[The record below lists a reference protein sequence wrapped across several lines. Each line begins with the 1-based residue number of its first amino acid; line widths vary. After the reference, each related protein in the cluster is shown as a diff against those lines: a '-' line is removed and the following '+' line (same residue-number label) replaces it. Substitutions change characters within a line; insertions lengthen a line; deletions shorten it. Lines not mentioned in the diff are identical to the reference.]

1 MRVRFQSE
9 SVSLD
14 CKSSEAQRETE
25 RSARARAENE
35 SESESTE
42 RITSSQNSFELF
54 ADQQPSGHRIQREEL
69 KHQTD
74 CLQRF

>member
-9 SVSLD
+9 SISLD
-14 CKSSEAQRETE
+14 CKSSEAQETE
-25 RSARARAENE
+25 RSLRARAKC
-35 SESESTE
+35 ESESTE
-42 RITSSQNSFELF
+42 RFTSSQNSFELF

-74 CLQRF
+74 WLRRF